1 MVAFQISPEE
11 PSQVESQIP
20 YCRVIE
26 HRLAFG
32 QVSDE
37 EVTNWATG
45 DGIAVDQ
52 LGRTELA
59 GRVESPERRRSPRLE
74 DAHLVEQLIEAHG
87 LVRPQRSA
95 VDGKREL

>member
-1 MVAFQISPEE
+1 MQRGNTGMVALQIPPEE
-11 PSQVESQIP
+11 PSQVKSQIP
-20 YCRVIE
+20 HCRVIE
-26 HRLAFG
+26 HWLAFG

-59 GRVESPERRRSPRLE
+59 AGAESPERRRSPRLE
-74 DAHLVEQLIEAHG
+74 DAHLME
-87 LVRPQRSA
+87 
-95 VDGKREL
+95 